1 LELWDE
7 IHTKGGI
14 IKLGVQQFKSCSAAL
29 NNI

>member
-7 IHTKGGI
+7 LYTKSGI
-14 IKLGVQQFKSCSAAL
+14 IKFGVQQFKSCSAAL